1 MPSIEYRTSVP
12 PGFDDLLSSIVA
24 MDTQALRKLLSQLQ
38 QVVESRQNPGTEDA
52 ELLQKIRAMIPAS
65 LVRRYRQL
73 HTKQQV
79 GTITANE
86 QAEMLLLTDFMEEKS
101 AERVALLARLAGLRK
116 MPLPDLAKQLRIQ
129 YAHG

>member
-1 MPSIEYRTSVP
+1 MPSIEYRTSTS

-24 MDTQALRKLLSQLQ
+24 MDTQALRKLLNQLQ
-38 QVVESRQNPGTEDA
+38 QVVESRQNAEAEDV

-79 GTITANE
+79 GAITANE
-86 QAEMLLLTDFMEEKS
+86 QAEMRLLTDFMEEKS

-129 YAHG
+129 HAHG